1 MLEILEQIFYSDKYD
16 YLNIVLSLCEVAFT
30 ILSILTIFIS
40 IYYENCILKLKK
52 LKWKIKQTVNID
64 EIKEKLFEYG
74 YIKDEQIP
82 FYDRIILFF
91 RVICYILLIIYS
103 IIYIAGLTKIESIG
117 GIILTYLS
125 VGVVLTVLIYITTIF
140 RTSKKNE
147 DILDYKD
154 FFDYENFQKIYNEK
168 LIIVP
173 NIKINIMHNEYS
185 LIQIEQTYP
194 IYMYNLLIVIQLD
207 NKVFLRISLKD
218 NKYEEYNQT
227 YKYNINIDDIDISKY
242 IFENIKGDSD
252 VNIYISTFQSDTNNI
267 KAYKGNI
274 EIDRKSENTIIKIEK
289 LKILDDRI
297 TRIVQDF
304 LKEEINKEIYN
315 KLI

>member
-154 FFDYENFQKIYNEK
+154 FFDYENFKKIYNEK

-304 LKEEINKEIYN
+304 FKEEINKEIYN

>member
-1 MLEILEQIFYSDKYD
+1 MLEILKQIFYSDKYD

-274 EIDRKSENTIIKIEK
+274 EIDKKSENTIIKIEK

-304 LKEEINKEIYN
+304 FKEEINKEIYN

>member
-185 LIQIEQTYP
+185 VIQIEQTYP
-194 IYMYNLLIVIQLD
+194 IYMYNLLIVIQFD

-218 NKYEEYNQT
+218 NKYKEYNQT

-274 EIDRKSENTIIKIEK
+274 EIDKKSENTIIKIEK

-304 LKEEINKEIYN
+304 FKEEINKEIYN

>member
-1 MLEILEQIFYSDKYD
+1 M
-16 YLNIVLSLCEVAFT
+16 
-30 ILSILTIFIS
+30 
-40 IYYENCILKLKK
+40 
-52 LKWKIKQTVNID
+52 
-64 EIKEKLFEYG
+64 
-74 YIKDEQIP
+74 
-82 FYDRIILFF
+82 
-91 RVICYILLIIYS
+91 
-103 IIYIAGLTKIESIG
+103 
-117 GIILTYLS
+117 
-125 VGVVLTVLIYITTIF
+125 TVLIYITTIF

-185 LIQIEQTYP
+185 VIQIEQTYP
-194 IYMYNLLIVIQLD
+194 IYMYNLLIVIQFD

-218 NKYEEYNQT
+218 NKYKEYNQT

-274 EIDRKSENTIIKIEK
+274 EIDKKSENTIVKIEK

-304 LKEEINKEIYN
+304 FKEEINKEIYN

>member
-185 LIQIEQTYP
+185 VIQIEQTYP
-194 IYMYNLLIVIQLD
+194 IYMYNLLIVIQFD

-218 NKYEEYNQT
+218 NKYKEYNQT

-274 EIDRKSENTIIKIEK
+274 EIDKKSDNTIIKIEK

-304 LKEEINKEIYN
+304 FKEEINKEIYN

>member
-185 LIQIEQTYP
+185 VIQIEQTYP
-194 IYMYNLLIVIQLD
+194 IYMYNLLIVIQFD

-218 NKYEEYNQT
+218 NKYKEYNQT

-274 EIDRKSENTIIKIEK
+274 EIDKKSENTIVKIEK

-304 LKEEINKEIYN
+304 FKEEINKEIYN

>member
-1 MLEILEQIFYSDKYD
+1 MLEILKQIFYSDKYD

-74 YIKDEQIP
+74 YIKNEQIP

-91 RVICYILLIIYS
+91 RIICCILLIIYS

-185 LIQIEQTYP
+185 VIQIEQTYP
-194 IYMYNLLIVIQLD
+194 IYMYNLLIVIQFD

-218 NKYEEYNQT
+218 NKYKEYNQT

-267 KAYKGNI
+267 KAYKVNI
-274 EIDRKSENTIIKIEK
+274 EIDKKSENTIVKIEK

-304 LKEEINKEIYN
+304 FKEEINKEIYN

>member
-1 MLEILEQIFYSDKYD
+1 MLEILKQIFYSDKYD

-74 YIKDEQIP
+74 YIKNEQIP

-91 RVICYILLIIYS
+91 RIICCILLIIYS

-185 LIQIEQTYP
+185 VIQIEQTYP
-194 IYMYNLLIVIQLD
+194 IYMYNLLIVIQFD

-218 NKYEEYNQT
+218 NKYKEYNQT

-274 EIDRKSENTIIKIEK
+274 EIDKKSENTIVKIEK

-304 LKEEINKEIYN
+304 FKEEINKEIYN